1 MKIKTIAY
9 RELINIGNFENIAI
23 EMTAEVEEG
32 DDLDF
37 VMAKLTN
44 KVKRQLKEHRREEDD
59 G

>member
-1 MKIKTIAY
+1 MKIKTVAY
-9 RELINIGNFENIAI
+9 RELINTGNFENVAI

-37 VMAKLTN
+37 VMAKLTG
-44 KVKRQLKEHRREEDD
+44 KVKRQLKEHRSEDD